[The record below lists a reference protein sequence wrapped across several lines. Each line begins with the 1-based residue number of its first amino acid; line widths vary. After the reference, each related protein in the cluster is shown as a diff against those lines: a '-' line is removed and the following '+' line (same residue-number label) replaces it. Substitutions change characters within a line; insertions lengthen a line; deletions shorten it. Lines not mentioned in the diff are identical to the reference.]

1 MVFKSLAGETKV
13 RVNDRLKGMKD
24 MDELQQTKLKKRYM
38 AAVDSFIEK
47 IKIDP
52 NVIAVIVCGSLAY
65 DVVWERSDIDMNVV
79 VRDQVLKNDSYC
91 ILEDDILINISLSTR
106 SDFKRS
112 MEKMK
117 GGSFGQSYF
126 SKGIML
132 YSTDDS
138 LLDYFEEMKQ
148 MGADDIAD
156 TVFNLACELVHTIDK
171 IKKWLYVKKDTV
183 YAQYYL
189 LRSAQVAA
197 SMEVCLHHEPPT
209 REAIQR
215 ALTLNPKLITPL
227 YQDAMSHILDE
238 YEIEK
243 DLSLLEEF
251 LKNHLELLMEP
262 VLAFMSDQ
270 QIKTVTL
277 ITKHFHLESHYIVG
291 IFDYLAE
298 MGLLEKVSQTIR
310 ITPKSRL
317 AVEELGYLYIP

>member
-1 MVFKSLAGETKV
+1 
-13 RVNDRLKGMKD
+13 
-24 MDELQQTKLKKRYM
+24 MDEIQQTELKKRYM

-47 IKIDP
+47 IKTDP

-65 DVVWERSDIDMNVV
+65 DMVWERSDIDMTVI

-91 ILEDDILINISLSTR
+91 ILEDGILINVSLFTR

-112 MEKMK
+112 MENMK

-126 SKGIML
+126 SKGIMR

-138 LLDYFEEMKQ
+138 LPDYFEEMKQ
-148 MGADDIAD
+148 IGADDIAD
-156 TVFNLACELVHTIDK
+156 TVFIMACELVHTIDK

-189 LRSAQVAA
+189 LKTAQLVAG
-197 SMEVCLHHEPPT
+197 MEVCLHHEPPT

-215 ALTLNPKLITPL
+215 ALALNPKLITPF
-227 YQDAMSHILDE
+227 YQEAMSHTLKE
-238 YEIEK
+238 NEIEK
-243 DLSLLEEF
+243 ALNLLEEF
-251 LKNHLELLMEP
+251 LKDHLELLMEP

-277 ITKHFHLESHYIVG
+277 ITKHFHMESHFIVG
-291 IFDYLAE
+291 IFDYLTE
-298 MGLLEKVSQTIR
+298 MELIEKVSQTIR